1 MSRSAMRLD
10 AVPLENRFVR
20 LEPLAPTL
28 EDEVR
33 AALDCDPAS
42 WDIMVAAAYGP
53 YFDAWWQAAL
63 RAMAQGTRI
72 AWAVR
77 RMDDGAVVGT
87 TSLYEIRP
95 DYRRCEVGSTFYR
108 PEARGGPVNPSC
120 KRLLLGHAFDGGAV
134 RVEILTDAI
143 NPGSQ
148 AAIRK
153 LGARDEG
160 VLRKHK
166 ITFKGRIRDTAQ
178 FAILDDDW
186 PGVRDR
192 LDARLA
198 AFG

>member
-1 MSRSAMRLD
+1 MRLD

-120 KRLLLGHAFDGGAV
+120 KRLLLGHAFEGGAV

-186 PGVRDR
+186 PGVRAR

>member
-1 MSRSAMRLD
+1 MRRGPMVL
-10 AVPLENRFVR
+10 AVTPLENHFVR
-20 LEPLAPTL
+20 LEPLTEAL
-28 EDEVR
+28 EAEVR

-53 YFDAWWQAAL
+53 YFDGWWRSAL
-63 RAMAQGTRI
+63 KAMEQGSRI

-77 RMDDGAVVGT
+77 RLDNGAVVGT
-87 TSLYEIRP
+87 TSLYEIKL
-95 DYRRCEVGSTFYR
+95 DYRRCEIGSTFYR
-108 PEARGGPVNPSC
+108 PEARGGAVNPAC

-134 RVEILTDAI
+134 RVEIITDAI

-153 LGARDEG
+153 LGAREEG

-178 FAILDDDW
+178 FAVLDDDW
-186 PGVRDR
+186 PEVRAR

>member
-1 MSRSAMRLD
+1 MRLD

-53 YFDAWWQAAL
+53 YFDDWWHAAL

-186 PGVRDR
+186 PGVRAR

>member
-1 MSRSAMRLD
+1 MRHEPMVLP
-10 AVPLENRFVR
+10 VVSLENRFVR
-20 LEPLAPTL
+20 LEPLTAAL
-28 EDEVR
+28 EAEVR

-42 WDIMVAAAYGP
+42 WDIMVAAGYGP
-53 YFDAWWQAAL
+53 HFDGWW
-63 RAMAQGTRI
+63 RSAMAAMKQGTRI

-77 RMDDGAVVGT
+77 RLTDGAVVGT
-87 TSLYEIRP
+87 TSLYEIKP
-95 DYRRCEVGSTFYR
+95 DYRRCEIGSTFYR
-108 PEARGGPVNPSC
+108 PEARGGRVNPSC

-134 RVEILTDAI
+134 RVEIITDAV

-166 ITFKGRIRDTAQ
+166 ITFTGRIRDTAQ
-178 FAILDDDW
+178 FAVLDDDW
-186 PGVRDR
+186 PEVRAR

>member
-1 MSRSAMRLD
+1 MRLD

-20 LEPLAPTL
+20 LEPLAPML

-87 TSLYEIRP
+87 TSLYEVRP

-186 PGVRDR
+186 PGVRAR

>member
-1 MSRSAMRLD
+1 VRMDLP
-10 AVPLENRFVR
+10 AVVLEDRFVR
-20 LEPLAPTL
+20 LEPFAETL
-28 EDEVR
+28 REEMR
-33 AALDCDPAS
+33 SALDCDQPA

-53 YFDAWWQAAL
+53 HFDGWWTSALTAQA
-63 RAMAQGTRI
+63 RGDRI
-72 AWAVR
+72 PWAVR
-77 RMDDGAVVGT
+77 RKSDGALIGT
-87 TSLYEIRP
+87 TSLYEIKP

-108 PEARGGPVNPSC
+108 PEARGGPVNPAC
-120 KRLLLGHAFDGGAV
+120 KRLALGHAFDHGAV
-134 RVEILTDAI
+134 RVEIITDAI
-143 NPGSQ
+143 NPGSR

-186 PGVRDR
+186 PEVRAR

-198 AFG
+198 AFA

>member
-1 MSRSAMRLD
+1 MSMRLD
-10 AVPLENRFVR
+10 TVPLENRFVR
-20 LEPLAPTL
+20 LEPLTASL
-28 EDEVR
+28 EGEVR
-33 AALDCDPAS
+33 AALDCDAAS
-42 WDIMVAAAYGP
+42 WDVMVVAAYGP
-53 YFDAWWQAAL
+53 HFDGWWRAAL
-63 RAMAQGTRI
+63 SAMAQGSRI

-77 RMDDGAVVGT
+77 RRDDGAVVGT
-87 TSLYEIRP
+87 TSLYEIKP
-95 DYRRCEVGSTFYR
+95 DYRRCEIGSTFYR

-120 KRLLLGHAFDGGAV
+120 KRLLLGHAFDSGAV
-134 RVEILTDAI
+134 RVEIITDAI

-186 PGVRDR
+186 PEVRAR
-192 LDARLA
+192 LDKRLE